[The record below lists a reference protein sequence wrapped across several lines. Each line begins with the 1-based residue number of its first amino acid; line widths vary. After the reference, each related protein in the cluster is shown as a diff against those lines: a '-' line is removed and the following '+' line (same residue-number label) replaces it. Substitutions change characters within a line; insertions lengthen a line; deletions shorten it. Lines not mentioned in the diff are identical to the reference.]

1 MRKFAKIL
9 TFIIHPATLAVP
21 AVFLIVFKEVGN
33 FNTAIFW
40 TAAAMFFTGIVGV
53 FVVYGVRKGFFSDV
67 DVSVRRQRVILYPF
81 VIGIILLLILCVS
94 FLGGPPVLI
103 YAGLFLILSL
113 IVFDI
118 INVRI
123 KASVHVASVTSLS
136 IVLVQLYGGWAYL
149 TLLFIPIVAWAR
161 IVQKRHTLK
170 ETIVGAISGSV
181 LTIAALIVIQ
191 YIN

>member
-1 MRKFAKIL
+1 MKKFAKIL

-33 FNTAIFW
+33 FNTAISW
-40 TAAAMFFTGIVGV
+40 TVAAMFFTGIVGA
-53 FVVYGVRKGFFSDV
+53 FVVYGVKKGFFSDV

-81 VIGIILLLILCVS
+81 VIGIILLLILFVYL
-94 FLGGPPVLI
+94 LGGPPVLM
-103 YAGLFLILSL
+103 YAGIFLIFSL

-118 INVRI
+118 INMRI
-123 KASVHVASVTSLS
+123 KASVHVASVTSIS

-149 TLLFIPIVAWAR
+149 TLLLIPIVAWAR

-170 ETIVGAISGSV
+170 ETIVGATCGSV
-181 LTIAALIVIQ
+181 LTIAALVVIQ